1 MHVCEYMVCFFKH
14 LAAQCGVQYILFSN
28 EMRVKVGCMSSHTT
42 GNWTGD
48 LHYVWTVF
56 FSHIVIICQMSA
68 YLLIL
73 SPCYFHVFS
82 VICLCISFSS
92 EDTQEEGE
100 GF

>member
-48 LHYVWTVF
+48 LHYV
-56 FSHIVIICQMSA
+56 
-68 YLLIL
+68 
-73 SPCYFHVFS
+73 
-82 VICLCISFSS
+82 
-92 EDTQEEGE
+92 
-100 GF
+100 